1 MYGASVFV
9 SVWIC
14 ECKWVPAE
22 ARSIRSPRGGAADSL
37 IHPMLILGSELG
49 LLQEQPHDS

>member
-9 SVWIC
+9 SVWIRG
-14 ECKWVPAE
+14 CKRVPAE

-37 IHPMLILGSELG
+37 IQPILILGSDLG